1 MKYFKFKYI
10 ALIMLSI
17 SVYSY
22 EELQEYK
29 VELIIFKYST
39 PNANELFD
47 SILKIPDM
55 EIINNYSLDSDTSE
69 YRYSNFS
76 NVSEYISSVINK
88 DYIKSKSLYPSVWY
102 RDDVKL
108 ETLKKLRTNIINDN
122 EIDYI
127 DSKSWIQ
134 SIPSYESSEYL
145 AYEND
150 IKNYGFFLNL
160 YKKRFMHIQLKGY
173 LSNLN
178 YRNNNINIFIDDE
191 KRIFNEEVHF
201 FDNPYFGIIISVRQI

>member
-1 MKYFKFKYI
+1 
-10 ALIMLSI
+10 MLSI

-134 SIPSYESSEYL
+134 SIPSYESSKYL

-160 YKKRFMHIQLKGY
+160 YKKRFMHFDMKAY
-173 LSNLN
+173 LGNSGSRSSAINL
-178 YRNNNINIFIDDE
+178 FIEDD

-201 FDNPYFGIIISVRQI
+201 FDHPHFGLILSVKEL

>member
-1 MKYFKFKYI
+1 
-10 ALIMLSI
+10 MLSM

-39 PNANELFD
+39 PNTNELFD
-47 SILKIPDM
+47 SILKIPGM

-102 RDDVKL
+102 RDGVKL
-108 ETLKKLRTNIINDN
+108 ETL
-122 EIDYI
+122 
-127 DSKSWIQ
+127 
-134 SIPSYESSEYL
+134 
-145 AYEND
+145 
-150 IKNYGFFLNL
+150 
-160 YKKRFMHIQLKGY
+160 
-173 LSNLN
+173 
-178 YRNNNINIFIDDE
+178 
-191 KRIFNEEVHF
+191 
-201 FDNPYFGIIISVRQI
+201 

>member
-1 MKYFKFKYI
+1 
-10 ALIMLSI
+10 MLSM

-29 VELIIFKYST
+29 VEFIIFKYSE
-39 PNANELFD
+39 PNTKETFN
-47 SILKIPDM
+47 SILKIPD
-55 EIINNYSLDSDTSE
+55 IKIVNKYSLESNDNGYSH
-69 YRYSNFS
+69 SNFS
-76 NVSEYISSVINK
+76 NVSKYVSSIISKGYIE
-88 DYIKSKSLYPSVWY
+88 SKSLYPSVWY
-102 RDDVKL
+102 RDDSKL
-108 ETLKKLRTNIINDN
+108 EILKKLKTNIENDN
-122 EIDYI
+122 EIDFI

-134 SIPSYESSEYL
+134 SIPSYESSKYL

-150 IKNYGFFLNL
+150 KKNYGFFLNL

-178 YRNNNINIFIDDE
+178 YRNNNISIFIDDE
-191 KRIFNEEVHF
+191 KRIFDEEVHF

>member
-1 MKYFKFKYI
+1 MY
-10 ALIMLSI
+10 
-17 SVYSY
+17 
-22 EELQEYK
+22 
-29 VELIIFKYST
+29 
-39 PNANELFD
+39 
-47 SILKIPDM
+47 LK
-55 EIINNYSLDSDTSE
+55 
-69 YRYSNFS
+69 
-76 NVSEYISSVINK
+76 YISSVINK

-134 SIPSYESSEYL
+134 SIPSYESSRYL

-201 FDNPYFGIIISVRQI
+201 FDNPYFGIIISVIQI